1 MTVAVVAEKPSV
13 ARDIAR
19 VLGAS
24 QRGEGFLAGG
34 GYVVTWAL
42 GHLVR
47 LAEPPEIRPEWK
59 RWAAA
64 DLPLL
69 PSEWPL
75 VVAERTKR
83 QFAVVRN
90 ILRDAEVGEVVCA
103 TDAGRE
109 GELIFR
115 YILAA
120 AGCRKPVHRL
130 WISSLT
136 PEAIRRG
143 FASLRPLSDF
153 DPLADSAHARARAD
167 WLVGMNLSRAATLAC
182 GELFSVGRVQTP
194 TLALLVEREKA
205 IRSFVPEEYLEVV
218 ATFAPWGDPAT
229 RPETGGRAESRYR
242 GTWFR
247 GDRPNPGARRLAKDG
262 AEARAIVERV
272 RAGRAEV
279 ESVESETRRIPP
291 PLLYDL
297 TELQRHANRLH
308 GLSAKGTLAA
318 AQSLYETRKLLT
330 YPRTDSRH
338 LSRDVAASLPAVVA
352 AIAGPYAALLA
363 PGTGERPLG
372 RRFVDDAKVTD
383 HHALLPTAISAAG
396 MDLSRD
402 ERLVYDLVCRR
413 LLMAWHEEHVF
424 AVTTVI
430 TRVASGEPATVD
442 RFVSSGTMV
451 QQAGWKVLDPAPSRP
466 PRPAGEARGREDE
479 AEPDLPP
486 GLAAGQPKRVAGVEA
501 VEKTT
506 RPPRRFTDATLLTAM
521 ETAGA
526 HLDDRELS
534 EAMKERGLGTP
545 ATRAEIIE
553 TLLRRGYAERRG
565 KALAATDT
573 GTRLVDFVHPQVKS
587 AALTGGW
594 EAQLARIRRKEV
606 RLPEFM
612 KRIEAFVRDLV
623 GQTLA
628 GRVIPRDVGAGTEA
642 QPRARLRTGER
653 GGSEVPADPLLAG
666 SSERARGDRVPA
678 DSPSPGK
685 AGAPR
690 HDQPNRDLTAL
701 LRERFRLPSFR
712 PHQEAACRAIVEGR
726 DVLLVM
732 PTGAGKSLCYQL
744 PGLARG
750 GTTLVVSPL
759 IALMEDQ
766 VAKLQKLGL
775 RAERIHS
782 GRDRAASRAVS
793 QAYLEGRLDFLFIAP
808 ERLRVPGFPEMLA
821 RRTPALIAVDEAH
834 CISEWGH
841 DFRPDYRLLGER
853 LPALRP
859 APVVALT
866 ATATPRVQADIAE
879 QLALA
884 SPRRFIHGFRRTN
897 IAIEAA
903 TVKAGNDRT
912 ETALRVLREPERRPA
927 VVYAPTRKGAEELA
941 LVLSADGRRAAA
953 YHAGMTAPRRDRAQA
968 AFLSGELDVVVATIA
983 FGMGVDKPDVRTVI
997 HTGMPSTIEG
1007 YYQEIGRAGRDGKPS
1022 RAVLLYSWADR
1033 RTHEYFLE
1041 RDYPEPAV
1049 LERLF
1054 RSLSA
1059 ESRPIAEL
1067 PRRAHLDPEE
1077 TETALDKLWIH
1088 GGAVVE
1094 GEMARVGRAG
1104 WRTSYTRQ
1112 REHKREQLDEMFRF
1126 AESHGCRMLHL
1137 LRHFGDE
1144 EDRTRPCGR
1153 CDACAPR
1160 ETLVRRWRPPT
1171 RGEAERLARV
1181 LEALRQRDRQAT
1193 GQVHRVVGDAV
1204 PERRDFER
1212 LLGGLV
1218 RAGFVRLSPDTFEKD
1233 GRTIAF
1239 QRAAL
1244 TPEGRTAGPAE
1255 IGEVPLEDTRALA
1268 HPAAPIPA
1276 KGTGGARRGPLP
1288 KPPRRHQPT
1297 GRAIRGAGPDR
1308 AGASPQL
1315 VARLRAW
1322 RLDEARRRRVPAF
1335 RIFGDRTLFALAEA
1349 RPENEGALLAV
1360 PGLGP
1365 KLAQRYGE
1373 ALLKLLA
1380 PAR

>member
-1 MTVAVVAEKPSV
+1 MSVVVVAEKPSV

-24 QRGEGFLAGG
+24 QRGEGFLSGG

-59 RWAAA
+59 RWSAG

-69 PSEWPL
+69 PPKWPL
-75 VVAERTKR
+75 VVADATKG
-83 QFAVVRN
+83 QFAVVRKA
-90 ILRDAEVGEVVCA
+90 LRDPGVSEVVCA

-115 YILAA
+115 YILEA
-120 AGCRKPVHRL
+120 AGCRKPIRRL

-167 WLVGMNLSRAATLAC
+167 WLVGMNLSRAATLAH

-205 IRSFVPEEYLEVV
+205 IRAFVPEDYLEVV
-218 ATFAPWGDPAT
+218 ATFATVGD
-229 RPETGGRAESRYR
+229 AEGRYR

-247 GDRPNPGARRLAKDG
+247 GGRHTPEARRLPKDG
-262 AEARAIVERV
+262 TEASAVVERV

-279 ESVESETRRIPP
+279 ESVESETRRLPP

-308 GLSAKGTLAA
+308 GLSAKETLAA

-352 AIAGPYAALLA
+352 AIAEPYAALLA
-363 PGTGERPLG
+363 AGTGERPLG
-372 RRFVDDAKVTD
+372 HRFVDDSKVTD
-383 HHALLPTAISAAG
+383 HHAILPTAVSAAG

-402 ERLVYDLVCRR
+402 ERRVYDLVCRR
-413 LLMAWHEEHVF
+413 LLMAWHDEHVF

-430 TRVASGEPATVD
+430 TRVASEPATVD
-442 RFVSSGTMV
+442 RFLSSGTMV

-466 PRPAGEARGREDE
+466 ARPGGEARGREDE

-486 GLAAGQPKRVAGVEA
+486 GLAAGQPKRVAAVEA

-553 TLLRRGYAERRG
+553 TLLRRGYAERQGRT
-565 KALAATDT
+565 LAATDT
-573 GTRLVDFVHPQVKS
+573 GIRLVDLVHPQLKS
-587 AALTGGW
+587 AALTGEW
-594 EAQLARIRRKEV
+594 EAQLARIRKKEV
-606 RLPEFM
+606 ALPEFM
-612 KRIEAFVRDLV
+612 GRIEAFVRELV
-623 GQTLA
+623 GQTCPRGA
-628 GRVIPRDVGAGTEA
+628 TVVSSAEGPAVRAIPSEPKKRESLGM
-642 QPRARLRTGER
+642 PPPARTDAVSR
-653 GGSEVPADPLLAG
+653 P
-666 SSERARGDRVPA
+666 
-678 DSPSPGK
+678 
-685 AGAPR
+685 GAPEPVPVGMVDLQGLL
-690 HDQPNRDLTAL
+690 HD
-701 LRERFRLPSFR
+701 RFRLPSFR
-712 PHQEAACRAIVEGR
+712 PHQEAVCRAVVEGQ

-766 VAKLQKLGL
+766 VAKLQELGL

-782 GRDRAASRAVS
+782 GRDRSVSRAVG
-793 QAYLEGRLDFLFIAP
+793 QAYIDGRLDFLFVAP

-821 RRTPALIAVDEAH
+821 RRTPALVAIDEAH

-903 TVKAGNDRT
+903 TVKAGADRADT
-912 ETALRVLREPERRPA
+912 TLRLLREPERRPA
-927 VVYAPTRKGAEELA
+927 IVYAPTRKGAEELA
-941 LVLSADGRRAAA
+941 LELSADGRKAAA
-953 YHAGMTAPRRDRAQA
+953 YHAGMAAPQRDRVQT
-968 AFLSGELDVVVATIA
+968 AFLSGALDVVVATIA
-983 FGMGVDKPDVRTVI
+983 FGMGVDKADVRTVV
-997 HTGMPSTIEG
+997 HTGMPSTVEG

-1041 RDYPEPAV
+1041 RDYPEPDV
-1049 LERLF
+1049 LDHIF

-1059 ESRPIAEL
+1059 APRPIVDL
-1067 PRRAHLDPEE
+1067 VKRSRLDPEE
-1077 TETALDKLWIH
+1077 AEAALDKLWIH
-1088 GGAVVE
+1088 GGAVVD
-1094 GEMARVGRAG
+1094 GETVRVGRPG
-1104 WRTSYTRQ
+1104 WRIAYVRQ
-1112 REHKREQLDEMFRF
+1112 REHKKEQLDEMFRL
-1126 AESHGCRMLHL
+1126 AEGHGCRMLHL
-1137 LRHFGDE
+1137 LRHFGDQ

-1153 CDACAPR
+1153 CDACAPQ
-1160 ETLVRRWRPPT
+1160 ETVVRRWRPPT
-1171 RGEAERLARV
+1171 SREADRLGRV
-1181 LEALRQRDRQAT
+1181 LGALRQRDKQAT
-1193 GQVHRVVGDAV
+1193 GQVHRAVADAV
-1204 PERRDFER
+1204 PDRRDLEK
-1212 LLGGLV
+1212 LLDGLV
-1218 RAGFVRLSPDTFEKD
+1218 RADLVRLSPDTFEKD
-1233 GRTIAF
+1233 GRTISF

-1244 TPEGRTAGPAE
+1244 TPLGRSAGPDE
-1255 IGEVPLEDTRALA
+1255 IGAVLLEDAG
-1268 HPAAPIPA
+1268 AAA
-1276 KGTGGARRGPLP
+1276 ATGSGSARRGPLP
-1288 KPPRRHQPT
+1288 KPPRKPRPP
-1297 GRAIRGAGPDR
+1297 GRATLEAEAGT
-1308 AGASPQL
+1308 AASPEL
-1315 VARLRAW
+1315 VARIRAW
-1322 RLDEARRRRVPAF
+1322 RLEEARRRRMPAF

-1349 RPENEGALLAV
+1349 RPETEGALLAV

-1365 KLAQRYGE
+1365 KTVERYGE
-1373 ALLKLLA
+1373 VLIGLVA
-1380 PAR
+1380 PARPG

>member
-1 MTVAVVAEKPSV
+1 MSIAVVAEKPSV

-24 QRGEGFLAGG
+24 QKDEGTLAGG
-34 GYVVTWAL
+34 GYVITWAI
-42 GHLVR
+42 GHLVH

-59 RWAAA
+59 RWVAT

-69 PSEWPL
+69 PAEWPL
-75 VVAERTKR
+75 VVAESTKR
-83 QFAVVRN
+83 QFAVVKKV
-90 ILRDAEVGEVVCA
+90 LRDPEVSEVVCA

-120 AGCRKPVHRL
+120 AGCRKPVRRL

-143 FASLRPLSDF
+143 FAALRPLSDF

-167 WLVGMNLSRAATLAC
+167 WLVGMNLSRAATLAH

-205 IRSFVPEEYLEVV
+205 IRAFVPEDYVEVV
-218 ATFAPWGDPAT
+218 ATFGPGP
-229 RPETGGRAESRYR
+229 YR

-247 GDRPNPGARRLAKDG
+247 GERPTPEARRLPKDG
-262 AEARAIVERV
+262 AEATAIVDRV
-272 RAGRAEV
+272 RTGRAEV
-279 ESVESETRRIPP
+279 ESVESETRRLPP

-297 TELQRHANRLH
+297 TDLQRHANRVY
-308 GLSAKGTLAA
+308 GLSAKDTLLA

-338 LSRDVAASLPAVVA
+338 LSHDVAAGLPAVVA
-352 AIAGPYAALLA
+352 AVAGPYASLLA
-363 PGTGERPLG
+363 PGTGARPLG

-383 HHALLPTAISAAG
+383 HHAIVPTAVSAGG
-396 MDLSRD
+396 MDLTRD
-402 ERLVYDLVCRR
+402 ERRVYDLVCRR
-413 LLMAWHEEHVF
+413 LLMAWHDEHVF

-430 TRVASGEPATVD
+430 TRVASGEPAAVD
-442 RFVSSGTMV
+442 RFHSSGTMV
-451 QQAGWKVLDPAPSRP
+451 QQAGWKVLEPAPSRP
-466 PRPAGEARGREDE
+466 PRTAGGGGDE
-479 AEPDLPP
+479 AEADLPP
-486 GLAAGQPKRVAGVEA
+486 GLAAGQPKTVDGVEA
-501 VEKTT
+501 LEKKT

-553 TLLRRGYAERRG
+553 TLLRRGYAERQA
-565 KALAATDT
+565 KALCATDT
-573 GTRLVDFVHPQVKS
+573 GIRLIDLVHPQVKS
-587 AALTGGW
+587 AALTGEW

-606 RLPEFM
+606 RLAEFM
-612 KRIEAFVRDLV
+612 ERIEAFVRDLV

-628 GRVIPRDVGAGTEA
+628 GRVIPRDKGRVIPRDFDGTGPEGSAGAET
-642 QPRARLRTGER
+642 
-653 GGSEVPADPLLAG
+653 
-666 SSERARGDRVPA
+666 A
-678 DSPSPGK
+678 DSSSPARTRAPRNDRDESRVIPRDSDLPGPEGSAISAPAPAGPSSPGPD
-685 AGAPR
+685 GAPR
-690 HDQPNRDLTAL
+690 GDKVIAVGDLPTL

-712 PHQEAACRAIVEGR
+712 PHQEAVCRAVVEGR

-766 VAKLQKLGL
+766 VAKLQELGL

-782 GRDRAASRAVS
+782 GRDRADARAVGT
-793 QAYLEGRLDFLFIAP
+793 AYLEGRLDFLFIAP

-821 RRTPALIAVDEAH
+821 RRRPALVAIDEAH

-879 QLALA
+879 QLGLV
-884 SPRRFIHGFRRTN
+884 SPGRFIHGFRRTN

-903 TVKAGNDRT
+903 TVKAGADRT
-912 ETALRVLREPERRPA
+912 DVALRLLREPERRPA
-927 VVYAPTRKGAEELA
+927 IVYAPTRKGAEELA
-941 LVLSADGRRAAA
+941 AVLSGDGRQAAA
-953 YHAGMTAPRRDRAQA
+953 YHAGMAAPQRDRVQA
-968 AFLSGELDVVVATIA
+968 AFLSGALDVIVATIA
-983 FGMGVDKPDVRTVI
+983 FGMGVDKPDVRTVV
-997 HTGMPSTIEG
+997 HTGMPSTVEG

-1041 RDYPEPAV
+1041 RDYPEPEV
-1049 LERLF
+1049 LEKVF
-1054 RSLSA
+1054 RALSA
-1059 ESRPIAEL
+1059 EPRPIAEL
-1067 PRRAHLDPEE
+1067 PRRARLAPDEV
-1077 TETALDKLWIH
+1077 ETALDKLWIH
-1088 GGAVVE
+1088 GGAVVD
-1094 GEMARVGRAG
+1094 GETARVGRAG
-1104 WRTSYTRQ
+1104 WRPLYVRQ
-1112 REHKREQLDEMFRF
+1112 REHKKEQLDEILRF
-1126 AESHGCRMLHL
+1126 AESHECRMLHV
-1137 LRHFGDE
+1137 LRHFGDQ

-1160 ETLVRRWRPPT
+1160 ETLVLRWRPPT
-1171 RGEAERLARV
+1171 RPESQRLLLV
-1181 LEALRQRDRQAT
+1181 LEALRRRDRLAT
-1193 GQVHRVVGDAV
+1193 GQLHREVDGAV

-1212 LLGGLV
+1212 LLGGLA
-1218 RAGFVRLSPDTFEKD
+1218 RAGLVRLSPDTFEKE

-1255 IGEVPLEDTRALA
+1255 LEGVPLEETPLRAG
-1268 HPAAPIPA
+1268 PAA
-1276 KGTGGARRGPLP
+1276 RGKRLPLP
-1288 KPPRRHQPT
+1288 KPTRKGRPAPRRVNREAEEGGT
-1297 GRAIRGAGPDR
+1297 GAP
-1308 AGASPQL
+1308 PEL

-1322 RLDEARRRRVPAF
+1322 RLEEARRRRVPAF
-1335 RIFGDRTLFALAEA
+1335 RIFGDRTLFALAEE
-1349 RPENEGALLAV
+1349 RPANEGSLLEV

-1365 KLAQRYGE
+1365 KLVERYGKT
-1373 ALLKLLA
+1373 LLKLLA
-1380 PAR
+1380 SRPRP

>member
-1 MTVAVVAEKPSV
+1 MTVVVVAEKPSV

-24 QRGEGFLAGG
+24 RRGEGVLCGG
-34 GYVVTWAL
+34 GYLVTWAL

-59 RWAAA
+59 RWSPG

-75 VVAERTKR
+75 VVADATKS
-83 QFAVVRN
+83 QFAVVKKA
-90 ILRDAEVGEVVCA
+90 LRDPEVSEVVCA

-115 YILAA
+115 YILEAS
-120 AGCRKPVHRL
+120 GCRKPVRRL

-167 WLVGMNLSRAATLAC
+167 WLVGMNLSRAATLAH

-205 IRSFVPEEYLEVV
+205 IREFVPEAYLEVV
-218 ATFAPWGDPAT
+218 ATFAPVG
-229 RPETGGRAESRYR
+229 EAEGRYR

-247 GDRPNPGARRLAKDG
+247 GARPTPEARRLPKDRV
-262 AEARAIVERV
+262 EANAVAGRV
-272 RAGRAEV
+272 RTGSAEV
-279 ESVESETRRIPP
+279 ESVESETRRVPP
-291 PLLYDL
+291 PLHYDL

-308 GLSAKGTLAA
+308 GLSAKETLAA
-318 AQSLYETRKLLT
+318 AQSLYEARKLLT

-338 LSRDVAASLPAVVA
+338 LTRDVAATLPAVVA
-352 AIAGPYAALLA
+352 AVAGPYAALLA

-372 RRFVDDAKVTD
+372 RRFVDDSKVTD
-383 HHALLPTAISAAG
+383 HHAILPTTVSAAG

-402 ERLVYDLVCRR
+402 ERVVYDLVCRR
-413 LLMAWHEEHVF
+413 LLMAWHDEHVF

-430 TRVASGEPATVD
+430 TCVASGAPATVD
-442 RFVSSGTMV
+442 RFVSSGTTV
-451 QQAGWKVLDPAPSRP
+451 QQAGWKVLDPVPSRP
-466 PRPAGEARGREDE
+466 ARPAGEARSREDE

-486 GLAAGQPKRVAGVEA
+486 GLAAGQPKRVDA
-501 VEKTT
+501 VDVVDKTT
-506 RPPRRFTDATLLTAM
+506 RPPRRLTDATLLTAM

-553 TLLRRGYAERRG
+553 TLLRRGYAERQG
-565 KALAATDT
+565 KALAATQT
-573 GTRLVDFVHPQVKS
+573 GIRLVDLVHPQLKS
-587 AALTGGW
+587 AALTGEW
-594 EAQLARIRRKEV
+594 EAQLAKIRKRE
-606 RLPEFM
+606 LALAEFM
-612 KRIEAFVRDLV
+612 GRIESFVREMVTRGAPV
-623 GQTLA
+623 GPRPEGPAVSESPSEPKRPPPVVAARPAPPATEP
-628 GRVIPRDVGAGTEA
+628 PRDVPVDTSAPA
-642 QPRARLRTGER
+642 PRQALATT
-653 GGSEVPADPLLAG
+653 SADPSGQGTAELLGMTAVH
-666 SSERARGDRVPA
+666 SAAPVQPA
-678 DSPSPGK
+678 SPGT
-685 AGAPR
+685 A
-690 HDQPNRDLTAL
+690 DLQSL
-701 LRERFRLPSFR
+701 LRDRFHLPSFR
-712 PHQEAACRAIVEGR
+712 PHQEAVCRAVVEGR

-766 VAKLQKLGL
+766 VAKLSELGL

-782 GRDRAASRAVS
+782 GRDRSLSRAVA
-793 QAYLEGRLDFLFIAP
+793 QAYVDGQLDFLFIAP
-808 ERLRVPGFPEMLA
+808 ERLRVPGFPELLA
-821 RRTPALIAVDEAH
+821 RRTPALVAVDEAH

-903 TVKAGNDRT
+903 TVKSGADRT
-912 ETALRVLREPERRPA
+912 DTTLRLLREPERRPA
-927 VVYAPTRKGAEELA
+927 IVYAPTRKGAEELA
-941 LVLSADGRRAAA
+941 VVLSADGRKAAA
-953 YHAGMTAPRRDRAQA
+953 YHAGMTAPQRDRVQV
-968 AFLSGELDVVVATIA
+968 AFLSGGLDVVVATIA
-983 FGMGVDKPDVRTVI
+983 FGMGVDKADVRTVV
-997 HTGMPSTIEG
+997 HTGMPSTVEG
-1007 YYQEIGRAGRDGKPS
+1007 YYQEIGRAGRDGNPS

-1041 RDYPEPAV
+1041 RDYPDPDV
-1049 LERLF
+1049 LDRVF
-1054 RSLSA
+1054 RQLSA
-1059 ESRPIAEL
+1059 APRPISDLLKRARLDADEAES
-1067 PRRAHLDPEE
+1067 
-1077 TETALDKLWIH
+1077 ALDKLWIH

-1094 GEMARVGRAG
+1094 GETARAG
-1104 WRTSYTRQ
+1104 RPGWRAAYVRQ
-1112 REHKREQLDEMFRF
+1112 REHKKEQLDEMFHL
-1126 AESHGCRMLHL
+1126 AEAHGCRMLHL
-1137 LRHFGDE
+1137 LRHFGDL

-1153 CDACAPR
+1153 CDSCAPGD
-1160 ETLVRRWRPPT
+1160 TVVRRWRPPT
-1171 RGEAERLARV
+1171 RREAEGMARV
-1181 LEALRQRDRQAT
+1181 LDALRLRDRQAT
-1193 GQVHRVVGDAV
+1193 GQVHRAVLDVV
-1204 PERRDFER
+1204 PERRELER

-1218 RAGFVRLSPDTFEKD
+1218 RAGFVQLSPDTFDKD
-1233 GRTIAF
+1233 GRTISF

-1244 TPEGRTAGPAE
+1244 TREGRGAGPAE
-1255 IGEVPLEDTRALA
+1255 IAAAPLEEAG
-1268 HPAAPIPA
+1268 APTS
-1276 KGTGGARRGPLP
+1276 TGAPRRGALP
-1288 KPPRRHQPT
+1288 KPPRKSRTPS
-1297 GRAIRGAGPDR
+1297 RAAGDVEAEGGGAP
-1308 AGASPQL
+1308 PEL
-1315 VARLRAW
+1315 VARIRAW
-1322 RLDEARRRRVPAF
+1322 RLEEARRRRIPAF
-1335 RIFGDRTLFALAEA
+1335 RIFGDRTLFALAES
-1349 RPENEGALLAV
+1349 RPESEGQLLAV
-1360 PGLGP
+1360 TGVGP
-1365 KLAQRYGE
+1365 KLVQRYGE
-1373 ALLKLLA
+1373 ALLKIV
-1380 PAR
+1380 ARDR

>member
-19 VLGAS
+19 VLGATE
-24 QRGEGFLAGG
+24 RADGCLAGG
-34 GYVVTWAL
+34 GYVVTWAI

-59 RWAAA
+59 RWAAEH
-64 DLPLL
+64 LPLL

-75 VVAERTKR
+75 VVAEPTRA
-83 QFAVVRN
+83 QFAVVKKV
-90 ILRDAEVGEVVCA
+90 LRDPAVGEVVCA

-115 YILAA
+115 YIVEA
-120 AGCRKPVHRL
+120 AGCRKPVRRL

-143 FASLRPLSDF
+143 FAALRPLSEF
-153 DPLADSAHARARAD
+153 DPLADSARARARAD
-167 WLVGMNLSRAATLAC
+167 WLVGMNLSRAATLAH

-205 IRSFVPEEYLEVV
+205 IRAFVPEDYLEVV
-218 ATFAPWGDPAT
+218 ATFAADVGEGPL
-229 RPETGGRAESRYR
+229 YR

-247 GDRPNPGARRLAKDG
+247 GERPTPEARRLPKDG
-262 AEARAIVERV
+262 VEAKAVVERV
-272 RAGRAEV
+272 RKGRAEV
-279 ESVESETRRIPP
+279 ESVDAETRRLPP

-297 TELQRHANRLH
+297 TELQRHANRVH
-308 GLSAKGTLAA
+308 GLSAKETLAA

-338 LSRDVAASLPAVVA
+338 LSRDVAATLPAVVA
-352 AIAGPYAALLA
+352 AVAKPYAALLA

-372 RRFVDDAKVTD
+372 RRYVDDSRVTD
-383 HHALLPTAISAAG
+383 HHAILPTAVSPEG
-396 MDLSRD
+396 LDLTRD
-402 ERLVYDLVCRR
+402 ERGVYDLVCRR
-413 LLMAWHEEHVF
+413 LLMAWHDEHVF

-430 TRVASGEPATVD
+430 TQVAGGTERVAAD
-442 RFVSSGTMV
+442 RFHSSGTAV
-451 QQAGWKVLDPAPSRP
+451 LQAGWKVLDPAPSRP
-466 PRPAGEARGREDE
+466 PRPGAEGQGGE

-501 VEKTT
+501 VEKKT

-526 HLDDRELS
+526 TLDDRELS

-545 ATRAEIIE
+545 ATRAETIE
-553 TLLRRGYAERRG
+553 TLLRRGYAERQG

-573 GTRLVDFVHPQVKS
+573 GIRLVDLVHPQVKS
-587 AALTGGW
+587 AALTGEW
-594 EAQLARIRRKEV
+594 EAQLARIRKKEV

-612 KRIEAFVRDLV
+612 ERIEAFVSDLV

-628 GRVIPRDVGAGTEA
+628 GRVIPRDSGLPGPEGPTGAAT
-642 QPRARLRTGER
+642 
-653 GGSEVPADPLLAG
+653 ADPSSPAKTGATRDDKGVADGSAG
-666 SSERARGDRVPA
+666 
-678 DSPSPGK
+678 PSAPD
-685 AGAPR
+685 ATGAPR
-690 HDQPNRDLTAL
+690 GDEVARGTGSAADLATL

-712 PHQEAACRAIVEGR
+712 PHQEAVCHAVAEGQ

-750 GTTLVVSPL
+750 GTTVVISPL

-766 VAKLQKLGL
+766 VAKLQELGL

-782 GRDRAASRAVS
+782 GRDRAASRAAG
-793 QAYLEGRLDFLFIAP
+793 QAYVDGGLDFLFIAP

-821 RRTPALIAVDEAH
+821 RRTPSLVAVDEAH

-859 APVVALT
+859 APIVALT
-866 ATATPRVQADIAE
+866 ATATPLVQKDIAE
-879 QLALA
+879 QLGLA

-897 IAIEAA
+897 IAIEAVSSPPGERA
-903 TVKAGNDRT
+903 ELTLGI
-912 ETALRVLREPERRPA
+912 LREAERRPA
-927 VVYAPTRKGAEELA
+927 IVYAPTRKGADELA
-941 LVLSADGRRAAA
+941 MVLRADGRQSAA
-953 YHAGMTAPRRDRAQA
+953 YHAGMTAPQRDRVQT
-968 AFLSGELDVVVATIA
+968 AFLAGELDVVVATIA
-983 FGMGVDKPDVRTVI
+983 FGMGVDKPDVRTVV
-997 HTGMPSTIEG
+997 HTGMPSTVEG

-1033 RTHEYFLE
+1033 RTHEYFLD
-1041 RDYPEPAV
+1041 RDYPEPGV
-1049 LERLF
+1049 LEALYRILPD
-1054 RSLSA
+1054 A
-1059 ESRPIAEL
+1059 PVPIAEL
-1067 PRRAHLDPEE
+1067 SRRARLAPDQV
-1077 TETALDKLWIH
+1077 ETALDKLWIH
-1088 GGAVVE
+1088 GGAVVD
-1094 GEMARVGRAG
+1094 GETARRGRPG
-1104 WRTSYTRQ
+1104 WRHTYVRQ
-1112 REHKREQLDEMFRF
+1112 REHKREQLDEILRF
-1126 AESHGCRMLHL
+1126 ADSHGCRMLRL
-1137 LRHFGDE
+1137 LHHFGDE

-1160 ETLVRRWRPPT
+1160 ETVVRKWRPPT
-1171 RGEAERLARV
+1171 RHESERLLRI
-1181 LEALRQRDRQAT
+1181 LESLRQRDRQAS
-1193 GQVHRVVGDAV
+1193 GQLHREVAEAV

-1212 LLGGLV
+1212 LLGGLT
-1218 RAGFVRLSPDTFEKD
+1218 RAGFVRLQADTFEKD
-1233 GRTIAF
+1233 GRTITF

-1244 TPEGRTAGPAE
+1244 TREGRAAGPADMPA
-1255 IGEVPLEDTRALA
+1255 VPLEEGAT
-1268 HPAAPIPA
+1268 AAP
-1276 KGTGGARRGPLP
+1276 ARGRKPLPLP
-1288 KPPRRHQPT
+1288 KPPRKRRPT
-1297 GRAIRGAGPDR
+1297 GGLGTEDGETEGTGAPPEVVER
-1308 AGASPQL
+1308 I
-1315 VARLRAW
+1315 RAW
-1322 RLDEARRRRVPAF
+1322 RLGESRRRRMPAF
-1335 RIFGDRTLFALAEA
+1335 RIFGDRTLFALAAA
-1349 RPENEGALLAV
+1349 RPASEGELLEV

-1365 KLAQRYGE
+1365 KLVERYGKVLME
-1373 ALLKLLA
+1373 LLRR
-1380 PAR
+1380 PPGR